1 MKFLSIVVLIV
12 ATGLISIPEKSQVL
26 ASVDECYCLDTKPDE
41 KVCGADGKTY
51 LSECWMKCHDVASIM
66 LALAKH
72 PRDYNC

>member
-41 KVCGADGKTY
+41 KM
-51 LSECWMKCHDVASIM
+51 WPSIM